1 MDCQMPVMDGFEATM
16 RIRQGDGPSR
26 HTPIVAV
33 TAGVQEEDRQRCL
46 AVGMDAYVAKPFGAD
61 EIAGALRRFVPGAPG
76 SVADQGAAATAAPD
90 LARGKL
96 DEVIIR
102 ELLAFTSADFVREL
116 IELFLRN
123 TRAELLALR
132 VSAHVPKERQAI
144 AHKLKGSCF
153 TVGAREMAALCSR
166 LETLTPDTPAAEA
179 LGLLNALETE
189 FEDTRNA
196 LSAPAR

>member
-1 MDCQMPVMDGFEATM
+1 M
-16 RIRQGDGPSR
+16 
-26 HTPIVAV
+26 
-33 TAGVQEEDRQRCL
+33 
-46 AVGMDAYVAKPFGAD
+46 
-61 EIAGALRRFVPGAPG
+61 
-76 SVADQGAAATAAPD
+76 
-90 LARGKL
+90 
-96 DEVIIR
+96 IIR

-132 VSAHVPKERQAI
+132 VSAHVPSERQAI

-179 LGLLNALETE
+179 IGLLNALETE